1 MQRATVEEIRADIPA
16 LEQYVWFQNGGV
28 SVTPRAIAAEHARPM
43 EELVVR
49 GPMHIVYPDEEY
61 PRRARSKAALARL
74 FGVAPETLALMR
86 GVSEAYQTVL
96 RGLDWRRG
104 DQLLI
109 TDEEEAA
116 LYLPSLH
123 LRDRHGVEVVKVPLL
138 ADPEEQLEAFAA
150 CISDRT
156 RLLAVSHVTT
166 ETGFRLPVEQLC
178 GLARERGVLTFVDAA
193 HSAGLFPIDL
203 AALGCDFAGI
213 LSYKWMYAPYA
224 AGALYVRPDRLEAI
238 QVTYAGGRAEAWLRY
253 DTDDYALK
261 DGAEQ
266 FEYGPWSWP
275 LVHTWA
281 FAAGYL
287 TEIGLES
294 IWTRTAQ
301 LTHRLKLALAKPF
314 LGEDRPQHL
323 GQSPID
329 VWLLARQLRPGDLR
343 FPSSLSHFDR
353 DSGAADDDVRY
364 VGNVRKRFNRASPVI
379 QHELERVLLHRV
391 RSRGDVPAVGAAQ
404 FDAPLCS
411 PQADGVGCGAQA
423 PDPVEPKHEV
433 EIRD

>member
-1 MQRATVEEIRADIPA
+1 MQRATIEKIRADIPA
-16 LEQYVWFQNGGV
+16 LAQYVWFQNGGV
-28 SVTPRAIAAEHARPM
+28 SITPRASATEHARLM
-43 EELVVR
+43 EELAVR
-49 GPMHIVYPDEEY
+49 GPLHIVYPDEEY
-61 PRRARSKAALARL
+61 PRRGRSKAALAR
-74 FGVAPETLALMR
+74 FFSVAPNTLALMR

-138 ADPEEQLEAFAA
+138 ADPEKQLDAFAA
-150 CISDRT
+150 RISEHT
-156 RLLAVSHVTT
+156 RLVAVSHVTT

-178 GLARERGVLTFVDAA
+178 GLARERGILSFVDLA
-193 HSAGLFPIDL
+193 HSVGLFPIDL
-203 AALGCDFAGI
+203 AAMGCDFAGI

-224 AGALYVRPDRLEAI
+224 AGALYVRPNRLEAL

-261 DGAEQ
+261 EGAER

-287 TEIGLES
+287 TDLDLNS
-294 IWTRTAQ
+294 IWERTAQ
-301 LTHRLKLALAKPF
+301 LTHRLKQALDTIPGVTLYTPLEAERSAALAAFAVPSWDGETLTRALRERQPKPIIVRPLTIAHNGVRASIPFF
-314 LGEDRPQHL
+314 LLEEE
-323 GQSPID
+323 ID
-329 VWLLARQLRPGDLR
+329 LLA
-343 FPSSLSHFDR
+343 
-353 DSGAADDDVRY
+353 AA
-364 VGNVRKRFNRASPVI
+364 
-379 QHELERVLLHRV
+379 V
-391 RSRGDVPAVGAAQ
+391 RSLAESR
-404 FDAPLCS
+404 
-411 PQADGVGCGAQA
+411 
-423 PDPVEPKHEV
+423 
-433 EIRD
+433 R

>member
-1 MQRATVEEIRADIPA
+1 MQRASIEKIRADIPA

-28 SVTPRAIAAEHARPM
+28 SVTPRAIAAEHERLM
-43 EELVVR
+43 EELVTR

-61 PRRARSKAALARL
+61 PRRARAKAALARF
-74 FGVAPETLALMR
+74 FGVAPSELALMR

-109 TDEEEAA
+109 TEEEEAA
-116 LYLPSLH
+116 LHLPSLH

-138 ADPEEQLEAFAA
+138 ADVEEQLDAFAA
-150 CISDRT
+150 RISERT
-156 RLLAVSHVTT
+156 RLVAVSHVTT
-166 ETGFRLPVEQLC
+166 ETGFRLPLEQLC
-178 GLARERGVLTFVDAA
+178 GLARERGVLTFVDLA

-203 AALGCDFAGI
+203 YELNCDFAGI

-224 AGALYVRPDRLEAI
+224 AGALYVHPNQLEAL

-261 DGAEQ
+261 EGAER

-287 TEIGLES
+287 TEIGLDS
-294 IWTRTAQ
+294 IWERTAR
-301 LTHRLKLALAKPF
+301 LTHRLKQALAAIPGVTLYTPLEAKRSAALAAFSVANWDGEALTRALRERRPKPIIVRPLTIAHNGVRASVPFF
-314 LGEDRPQHL
+314 LLEEE
-323 GQSPID
+323 ID
-329 VWLLARQLRPGDLR
+329 LLAD
-343 FPSSLSHFDR
+343 
-353 DSGAADDDVRY
+353 
-364 VGNVRKRFNRASPVI
+364 
-379 QHELERVLLHRV
+379 
-391 RSRGDVPAVGAAQ
+391 AVGGLAA
-404 FDAPLCS
+404 
-411 PQADGVGCGAQA
+411 G
-423 PDPVEPKHEV
+423 
-433 EIRD
+433 RR

>member
-1 MQRATVEEIRADIPA
+1 MQRATVEKIRADIPA

-28 SVTPRAIAAEHARPM
+28 SVTPRAIAAEHARLM
-43 EELVVR
+43 EELVTR

-61 PRRARSKAALARL
+61 PRRVRAKAALARF
-74 FGVAPETLALMR
+74 FGVAPSELALMR

-109 TDEEEAA
+109 TEEEEAA
-116 LYLPSLH
+116 LHLPSLH

-138 ADPEEQLEAFAA
+138 VDPEEQLDAFAA
-150 CISDRT
+150 RISERT
-156 RLLAVSHVTT
+156 RLVAVSHVTT

-178 GLARERGVLTFVDAA
+178 GLARERGVLTFVDIA

-203 AALGCDFAGI
+203 YELNCDFAGI

-224 AGALYVRPDRLEAI
+224 AGALYVHPDRLEAL
-238 QVTYAGGRAEAWLRY
+238 QLTYAGGRAEAWLRY

-261 DGAEQ
+261 EGAER

-287 TEIGLES
+287 TEIGLDS
-294 IWTRTAQ
+294 IWERTAQ
-301 LTHRLKLALAKPF
+301 LTHRLKQALGAIPGVTLLTPLEAGRSAALAAFSVVNWDGEALTRALRERRPKPIIVRPLTIAHNGVRASVPFF
-314 LGEDRPQHL
+314 LLEEE
-323 GQSPID
+323 ID
-329 VWLLARQLRPGDLR
+329 LLAD
-343 FPSSLSHFDR
+343 
-353 DSGAADDDVRY
+353 
-364 VGNVRKRFNRASPVI
+364 
-379 QHELERVLLHRV
+379 
-391 RSRGDVPAVGAAQ
+391 AVGSLAA
-404 FDAPLCS
+404 S
-411 PQADGVGCGAQA
+411 
-423 PDPVEPKHEV
+423 
-433 EIRD
+433 RR

>member
-1 MQRATVEEIRADIPA
+1 MQRATVEKIRADIPA
-16 LEQYVWFQNGGV
+16 LAQYIWFQNGGV
-28 SVTPRAIAAEHARPM
+28 SVTPRAIAAEHARLM

-61 PRRARSKAALARL
+61 PRRERSKAALARF

-138 ADPEEQLEAFAA
+138 ADPEEQLDAFAA
-150 CISDRT
+150 RISDRT
-156 RLLAVSHVTT
+156 RLLAASHVTT

-178 GLARERGVLTFVDAA
+178 GLARERGVLTFIDIA

-224 AGALYVRPDRLEAI
+224 AGALYVHPDRLEAL

-261 DGAEQ
+261 EGAER

-287 TEIGLES
+287 TDTGLDS
-294 IWTRTAQ
+294 IWARTAQ
-301 LTHRLKLALAKPF
+301 LTDRLKQALDAVPGVTLYTPLEAERAAALAAFSVAGWGGEELTRALRERRPKPIIVRPLTIAHNGVRASVPFF
-314 LGEDRPQHL
+314 LLEEE
-323 GQSPID
+323 ID
-329 VWLLARQLRPGDLR
+329 LLA
-343 FPSSLSHFDR
+343 
-353 DSGAADDDVRY
+353 
-364 VGNVRKRFNRASPVI
+364 
-379 QHELERVLLHRV
+379 E
-391 RSRGDVPAVGAAQ
+391 AVGSLAV
-404 FDAPLCS
+404 S
-411 PQADGVGCGAQA
+411 
-423 PDPVEPKHEV
+423 
-433 EIRD
+433 RR